1 MPRGSRCPFE
11 LVLSSKEDNDDKSKT
26 ISFKQPIDPNEPE
39 GIKLTHTAHV
49 LSSTS
54 IEDVLKH
61 ELQFSKLQTKMRL
74 DVIAK
79 RKAVYEATLAPHLH
93 TSWRKACVEAPVNA
107 NYDNLNIIQFNDAC
121 EQFVLKCSDTT
132 RTLTE
137 DTRHWLLY
145 DLKKRRVCL

>member
-49 LSSTS
+49 LSSTF

-61 ELQFSKLQTKMRL
+61 ELQFSQLQTKMKL

-79 RKAVYEATLAPHLH
+79 RKAVYEATMAPKVYS
-93 TSWRKACVEAPVNA
+93 SWRQACVEAPVNTIY
-107 NYDNLNIIQFNDAC
+107 NNLNSIQFNDAR
-121 EQFVLKCSDTT
+121 E
-132 RTLTE
+132 
-137 DTRHWLLY
+137 
-145 DLKKRRVCL
+145 